1 MKALNQN
8 EIESLA
14 QLLSDA
20 LTGMQLQEVV
30 TFERGIALRFHQRGD
45 YWLVVDLFN
54 NAPVVLLFEKICP
67 VKKSA
72 KPKPVSLFINAHVCD
87 LSLVS
92 FKVKSEFGRVV
103 YLEFKNA
110 TRSASIEIRL
120 IPKQANVIVQFD
132 GKSIAWSKPQELSEQ
147 GATLNAYSEVR
158 DFTQIH
164 QEWLDSQSKIKKNS
178 IDPRVEWEKK
188 RQKDLEKKQK
198 ALFEIRRGLEDQ
210 KIDKWVE
217 AGYWM
222 KEHGFHQITD
232 EMSRFV
238 RFDQSLS
245 WNIENCFQQ
254 AKTLMHKKEGA
265 QQRILVLEKEI
276 SNLLQAVYQEKAEKK
291 RLDDIMDKTS
301 AKGRK
306 LYLESGSVA
315 YLGKSAADN
324 LKLLRQA
331 KAWDYWLHL
340 RDFPGAHAIIHRKK
354 EVELRTEEIE
364 SVAQWVAQE
373 TLSKKSILIG
383 QKMAVVV
390 AECRHVRPIK
400 GDKLGRVT
408 YHYPKTYFVTLGT
421 H

>member
-8 EIESLA
+8 EIENLA

-20 LTGMQLQEVV
+20 LTGMQLQEVI
-30 TFERGIALRFHQRGD
+30 TFERGIALRFHHRGD
-45 YWLVVDLFN
+45 YWLIVDLFN
-54 NAPVVLLFEKICP
+54 NAPVVLLFEKLCP
-67 VKKSA
+67 VKKSS
-72 KPKPVSLFINAHVCD
+72 KPKPVSLFINAHICD
-87 LSLVS
+87 LSLTS
-92 FKVKSEFGRVV
+92 FKVKSEFGRVLILV
-103 YLEFKNA
+103 FKNS
-110 TRSASIEIRL
+110 TRTAFMEIRL
-120 IPKQANVIVQFD
+120 IPKQANIIVHFD
-132 GKSIAWSKPQELSEQ
+132 DKSIAWSKPQELTEQ
-147 GATLNAYSEVR
+147 ILLNNIYSEIR
-158 DFTQIH
+158 DFAQIH

-178 IDPRVEWEKK
+178 IDPKVEWEKK

-198 ALFEIRRGLEDQ
+198 ALFEIRKGLDDQ
-210 KIDKWVE
+210 KIEKWVE
-217 AGYWM
+217 AGYWV
-222 KEHGFHQITD
+222 KEHGLNQISE
-232 EMSRFV
+232 EMSQFV

-265 QQRILVLEKEI
+265 QVRVQTLEKEI

-291 RLDDIMDKTS
+291 RLDDIMDKTT

-354 EVELRTEEIE
+354 EVELNADEIE

-408 YHYPKTYFVTLGT
+408 YHYPKTYFVTLGSV
-421 H
+421 

>member
-8 EIESLA
+8 EIENLA

-20 LTGMQLQEVV
+20 LIGMQLQEVI
-30 TFERGIALRFHQRGD
+30 TFERGIALRFHYRGD
-45 YWLVVDLFN
+45 YWLIIDLLN
-54 NAPVVLLFEKICP
+54 NAPVILLFEKQCP
-67 VKKSA
+67 VKKSS

-92 FKVKSEFGRVV
+92 LKVKSEFGRVLN
-103 YLEFKNA
+103 LEFKNSIRTA
-110 TRSASIEIRL
+110 FIEIRL
-120 IPKQANVIVQFD
+120 IPKQANLIVQFD
-132 GKSIAWSKPQELSEQ
+132 GKSIAWSKPQDLSVQ
-147 GATLNAYSEVR
+147 IVQLNSYSEIR

-164 QEWLDSQSKIKKNS
+164 QEWLDSQPKIKKNS
-178 IDPRVEWEKK
+178 IDPKVEWEKK

-217 AGYWM
+217 TGYWI
-222 KEHGFHQITD
+222 KEHGINKVSD
-232 EMSRFV
+232 EMSHYV

-254 AKTLMHKKEGA
+254 AKTMMHKKEGA
-265 QQRILVLEKEI
+265 RQRLLILEKEI

-354 EVELRTEEIE
+354 EVELKSEEIE
-364 SVAQWVAQE
+364 NVAQWVAQE
-373 TLSKKSILIG
+373 TLSKKSIFIG

-408 YHYPKTYFVTLGT
+408 YHYPKTYFVTLGSQ
-421 H
+421 